1 MLELLRGGDADP
13 AVAAIAAV
21 LSRVAATL
29 IVIVILLVLRMAL
42 ALLTLLLT
50 SLALTPLGRP
60 VVAEGLDECRRPVGL
75 AEDCDGLHCNVDRD
89 ESEHTNARLQRFT
102 QDAPFGV
109 CDQPLA
115 DARFAQA
122 ERGTGRTGCA
132 LEQPV
137 DGSCTLHVV
146 VVVVKKALKVHLVQP
161 LDGLQG
167 AGSMAAIRQAED
179 DERCIVN
186 LELGVHARHDPLDTL
201 VHSPPGNTDLQCS
214 VFCSSK
220 FEH

>member
-89 ESEHTNARLQRFT
+89 ESEHTNACLQRFT
-102 QDAPFGV
+102 QDAHSVSVISPLPMLVLRRQSAEPAAPGV
-109 CDQPLA
+109 
-115 DARFAQA
+115 RW
-122 ERGTGRTGCA
+122 
-132 LEQPV
+132 
-137 DGSCTLHVV
+137 
-146 VVVVKKALKVHLVQP
+146 
-161 LDGLQG
+161 
-167 AGSMAAIRQAED
+167 
-179 DERCIVN
+179 
-186 LELGVHARHDPLDTL
+186 
-201 VHSPPGNTDLQCS
+201 
-214 VFCSSK
+214 SSL
-220 FEH
+220 